1 MTVVASLPLEQRI
14 AAALAAKPDGVL
26 EAVAASCGASLL
38 QVLEQLPDGHVRFRP
53 GGDFEAVWSQLTQWG
68 EVLFIVHSPD
78 IVLECTGCL
87 PEGSTSHGYFN
98 IHGGS
103 PIAGHIRISNCST
116 IAIVDRPF
124 HGRRS
129 CSLQFLNGEGM
140 AMFKVFV
147 RRDKDRNLDTEQ
159 LAQFEALASWRQG

>member
-1 MTVVASLPLEQRI
+1 MTVVVDLPLEQRI

-26 EAVAASCGASLL
+26 EAIAASCGASLL
-38 QVLEQLPDGHVRFRP
+38 QVLKQLPDGQARFLP
-53 GGDFEAVWSQLTQWG
+53 GIEFEAVWSRLTQWG
-68 EVLFIVHSPD
+68 EVLVVVHSPD

-98 IHGGS
+98 IHGLS
-103 PIAGHIRISNCST
+103 PIAGHIRISSCST

-129 CSLQFLNGEGM
+129 CSLQFLNGEGA

-147 RRDKDRNLDTEQ
+147 RRDKDRNLDTDQ
-159 LAQFEALASWRQG
+159 LAQFVALAAWQRC